1 MTGPLP
7 SPSSRMAASSP
18 VRTLLLWC
26 PDWPTDAVAAELGLA
41 PDAPLALIDR
51 GEVFACSAAA
61 RAEGVRRGLRVR
73 EAQSRCT
80 GLLVLPYDPVL
91 DHRVFEPVV
100 AAVEQ
105 IVPGVQLSRPG
116 TCVMRARGP
125 SRYYGGERQA
135 AEALLHTLGSVG
147 VAGAQVGIADGPFAA
162 EQAAKLHSPAEE
174 NIRIVPAGSSPEFL
188 APFGVELL
196 ARPELAAL
204 LRRLGIHTLG
214 SFARLD
220 EMQVR
225 DRFGPDGVLAH
236 RLASGSDP
244 SDVDAR
250 VPPADHSS
258 VVEFE
263 PPLDRVDQ
271 VAFAFRTAAEEFVAR
286 LQASSLV
293 ATAIRIEVSTENGDS
308 RSRTWLHPRF
318 FTAGDVLDRV
328 RWQVQG
334 AGIAESGLNSAIAKL
349 RVEPESVD
357 PAGNHEAGLYG
368 GATDERIHSGL
379 SRVQSMVG
387 HTGVLTARIAGG
399 RQPSDRRILV
409 PWGDLPPGGEASV
422 RASQGLPWPGRVPG
436 PPPATVFPER
446 RRVLVSGAGGADV
459 AVDDRGE
466 LSAVPVS
473 FAEPGGKPGAV
484 SAWAGPWPVTERW
497 WDAGGRRLNRFQL
510 VDESG
515 GAWLLVLDDSG
526 WWAEA
531 RYD

>member
-1 MTGPLP
+1 MTG
-7 SPSSRMAASSP
+7 AAYSP
-18 VRTLLLWC
+18 VRTVLLWC
-26 PDWPTDAVAAELGLA
+26 PDWPTNAAAAELGCE
-41 PDAPLALIDR
+41 PGAPLALIDR
-51 GEVFACSAAA
+51 GEVFACSASA
-61 RAEGVRRGLRVR
+61 RSDGVRRGLRVR
-73 EAQSRCT
+73 EAQSRCPD
-80 GLLVLPYDPVL
+80 LIALPYDPVL

-100 AAVEQ
+100 AAVEE

-135 AEALLHTLGSVG
+135 AQALLDTLAGVG
-147 VAGAQVGIADGPFAA
+147 VPHARVGIADGPFAA
-162 EQAAKLHSPAEE
+162 EQAAKLRSTGGADA
-174 NIRIVPAGSSPEFL
+174 IRLVPAGSSPEFL
-188 APFGVELL
+188 SPFPVETLE
-196 ARPELAAL
+196 RPELAAL
-204 LRRLGIHTLG
+204 LRRLGIRTLG
-214 SFARLD
+214 GFAALE

-236 RLASGSDP
+236 RLASGFDP

-250 VPPADHSS
+250 IPPADHSS

-293 ATAIRIEVSTENGDS
+293 ATAIRIEVFTEGGDA
-308 RSRTWLHPRF
+308 RSRTWLHPRW

-334 AGIAESGLNSAIAKL
+334 AGLAESGLGSAISKL

-357 PAGNHEAGLYG
+357 PAGNHENGLYG

-379 SRVQSMVG
+379 SRVQGMVG
-387 HTGVLTARIAGG
+387 HAGVLTARIAGG
-399 RQPSDRRILV
+399 RQPSDRRVLV

-422 RASQGLPWPGRVPG
+422 RASSALPWPGRLPG
-436 PPPATVFPER
+436 PPPATVFTER
-446 RRVLVSGAGGADV
+446 QRVLVHAAGGAEI

-466 LSAVPVS
+466 LSAVPVE
-473 FAEPGGKPGAV
+473 FAGPGEKPGAV
-484 SAWAGPWPVTERW
+484 SAWAGPWPVTDRW
-497 WDAGGRRLNRFQL
+497 WDAGGRQLNRFQV
-510 VDESG
+510 VDEAG

>member
-1 MTGPLP
+1 MTG
-7 SPSSRMAASSP
+7 P

-26 PDWPTDAVAAELGLA
+26 PDWPTNAVAAEHGLTSDT
-41 PDAPLALIDR
+41 PIALIDR
-51 GEVFACSAAA
+51 GEVFACSVTA
-61 RAEGVRRGLRVR
+61 RADGVRRGLRVR

-80 GLLVLPYDPVL
+80 DLVALPYDPVL
-91 DHRVFEPVV
+91 DHRAFEPVI

-125 SRYYGGERQA
+125 SRYYGGEQQA
-135 AEALLHTLGSVG
+135 AEALLDTLAGLG
-147 VAGAQVGIADGPFAA
+147 VRAQVGIADGPFAA
-162 EQAAKLHSPAEE
+162 GQAAKLRSSSPADA
-174 NIRIVPAGSSPEFL
+174 IRIVPAGRSPEFL
-188 APFGVELL
+188 APFPVELL
-196 ARPELAAL
+196 DRPDLATL
-204 LRRLGIHTLG
+204 LRRLGIATLG
-214 SFARLD
+214 NFAAL
-220 EMQVR
+220 EPMQVR

-236 RLASGSDP
+236 RLASGFDP

-258 VVEFE
+258 VLEFE
-263 PPLDRVDQ
+263 PALDRVDQ
-271 VAFAFRTAAEEFVAR
+271 IAFAFRTAAEEFVAR
-286 LQASSLV
+286 LQSSSLV
-293 ATAIRIEVSTENGDS
+293 ATAIRIEVSTESGES
-308 RSRTWLHPRF
+308 RSRTWLHPRW

-334 AGIAESGLNSAIAKL
+334 AGLAESGLNSAISKL

-357 PAGNHEAGLYG
+357 PAGSHEAGLYG
-368 GATDERIHSGL
+368 GATDEHIHSGL

-387 HTGVLTARIAGG
+387 HTGVLTARISGG
-399 RQPSDRRILV
+399 RQPSSRRVLV

-422 RASQGLPWPGRVPG
+422 RASRELPWPGRLPG

-446 RRVLVSGAGGADV
+446 QRVAVAAAGGREV
-459 AVDDRGE
+459 VVDDRGE
-466 LSAVPVS
+466 LSDVPVQ
-473 FAEPGGKPGAV
+473 FTPPGRKPGPVA
-484 SAWAGPWPVTERW
+484 AWAGPWPVTERW
-497 WDAGGRRLNRFQL
+497 WESGGTRLNRFQF
-510 VDESG
+510 VDDAG

>member
-1 MTGPLP
+1 MTAPVL
-7 SPSSRMAASSP
+7 ASSP

-26 PDWPTDAVAAELGLA
+26 PDWPTNAAAAELGLA
-41 PDAPLALIDR
+41 PDTPLALIER

-61 RAEGVRRGLRVR
+61 RSDGVRRGLRVR
-73 EAQSRCT
+73 EAQSRCI
-80 GLLVLPYDPVL
+80 GLLAVPYDPVL

-116 TCVMRARGP
+116 TCVMRSRGP

-135 AEALLHTLGSVG
+135 AQALLDTLVGVG
-147 VAGAQVGIADGPFAA
+147 VAGARVGIADGPFAA
-162 EQAAKLHSPAEE
+162 EQAAKGRSSTAAE

-196 ARPELAAL
+196 DRPDLAAL

-214 SFARLD
+214 SFAALD

-236 RLASGSDP
+236 RLASGFDP

-293 ATAIRIEVSTENGDS
+293 ATAIRIEVSTEHGDS
-308 RSRTWLHPRF
+308 RSRTWLHPRW

-334 AGIAESGLNSAIAKL
+334 AGVAESGLNSAIARL

-387 HTGVLTARIAGG
+387 HTGVLTARISGG
-399 RQPSDRRILV
+399 RQPSDRRVLV
-409 PWGDLPPGGEASV
+409 PWGDLPPGGEASI
-422 RASQGLPWPGRVPG
+422 RASQALPWPGRLPG
-436 PPPATVFPER
+436 PPPGTVFPER
-446 RRVLVSGAGGADV
+446 KRVTVSGASGAEV

-466 LSAVPVS
+466 LSAVPVR
-473 FAEPGGKPGAV
+473 FAEPGGTAGAV